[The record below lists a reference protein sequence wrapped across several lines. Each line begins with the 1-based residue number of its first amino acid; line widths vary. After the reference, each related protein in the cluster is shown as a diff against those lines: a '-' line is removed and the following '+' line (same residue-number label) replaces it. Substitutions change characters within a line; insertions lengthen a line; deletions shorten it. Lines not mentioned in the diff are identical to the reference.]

1 MMRKFRSL
9 LPAALVLV
17 TACSALGGK
26 HTPFAVYAPQ
36 LELPAAAP
44 AASSIG
50 WQLLIDTPRTSATLD
65 SAHIAVMPSAGVLE
79 VYPAARW
86 RDPAPVLLRSLIV
99 LAFDN
104 DGRIGGVSA
113 ADAGLSGDY
122 TLATELRGFQME
134 LSGADAQAAIRLTA
148 KLFDHANNRI
158 VASRSFDVATPAA
171 SSDVGDAVKA
181 FELAL
186 GEVLPA
192 LVAWTIE
199 QGNGHESSKV
209 AKESGVESSQ

>member
-1 MMRKFRSL
+1 MMRKFRFL
-9 LPAALVLV
+9 LPGVLVLV
-17 TACSALGGK
+17 AACSALGGK

-36 LELPAAAP
+36 LELPVSGSAAG
-44 AASSIG
+44 STS

-65 SAHIAVMPSAGVLE
+65 SALVAVMPSPGVLE

-86 RDPAPVLLRSLIV
+86 RDPAPIMLRSLIV

-122 TLATELRGFQME
+122 ALSMELRGFQVE
-134 LSGADAQAAIRLTA
+134 LSGAGAQAAIRLTA

-158 VASRSFDVATPAA
+158 VASRSFDVTAPAA
-171 SSDVGDAVKA
+171 SSDVSDAVKA
-181 FELAL
+181 FEQAL
-186 GEVLPA
+186 NEMLPA
-192 LVAWTIE
+192 LVDWTIE
-199 QGNGHESSKV
+199 QGNLHESGKV
-209 AKESGVESSQ
+209 AKKSGIENRE